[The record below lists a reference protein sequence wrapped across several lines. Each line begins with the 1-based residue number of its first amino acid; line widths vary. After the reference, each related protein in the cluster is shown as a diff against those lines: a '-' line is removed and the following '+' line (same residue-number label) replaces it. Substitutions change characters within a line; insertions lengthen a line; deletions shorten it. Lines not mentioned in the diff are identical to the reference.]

1 MNGAS
6 DSLVPRKRSG
16 IKNDIY
22 VTSAIH
28 NMHLCTQGIPN
39 GYNSANFTEIPSTM
53 YVVVRI
59 HSYVVCV
66 KLFVLEIYPTN
77 NKSI

>member
-1 MNGAS
+1 MNGVS
-6 DSLVPRKRSG
+6 DLLVPRKKIG
-16 IKNDIY
+16 IKNDKYCTFTIY
-22 VTSAIH
+22 
-28 NMHLCTQGIPN
+28 NMHVCTQRIPN
-39 GYNSANFTEIPSTM
+39 SHNSANFTEIPSTM

>member
-1 MNGAS
+1 MNVAS

-22 VTSAIH
+22 VTSAIQ
-28 NMHLCTQGIPN
+28 NMHVCTQRIPH
-39 GYNSANFTEIPSTM
+39 ANFTEIPSTM

-59 HSYVVCV
+59 HSYVLCV
-66 KLFVLEIYPTN
+66 ILFVLEIYPTN